1 MTKILRTGRW
11 WWPGLVCAL
20 AVYLWWSLT
29 GFSAQVAVQGDEL
42 VYRAGVRAWL
52 QGGSVYQGRLDLE
65 SGAGS
70 MYFTYPPLAL
80 PVLAILALLPLAASA
95 IVLTLAS
102 VAALLAWTHVWT
114 KAAWPNAPTWTP
126 LAAALVLLATRP
138 MIDHLNIGQV
148 NVFLL
153 LLATL
158 DLLRPE
164 SRRFPRGI
172 LLGLAIAVKVTP
184 AALLLLPLVSRQL
197 RTVATALI
205 TAAAGGLLGWL
216 ILPREAGFYWL
227 SALRDPGR
235 VGNLRRAENQSLR
248 GVFER
253 FFEGRLGGVLW
264 LVACV
269 AVVGLVAWLLRRYLL
284 PRGDLLGA
292 VAVTSL
298 LPVLLS
304 PVAWTHHWVWA
315 FPLLA
320 WLCAG
325 SGWAVGKRAALGWFL
340 AGLAVMVGF
349 PVWLFAPHRLDP
361 ASPSYTPHLALLAG
375 GYVYWALGCLLWLAV
390 KARREIAARPEPAAH
405 REEVR

>member
-1 MTKILRTGRW
+1 MTAVLRADRW
-11 WWPGLVCAL
+11 WMFGLASAL
-20 AVYLWWSLT
+20 VVYVWWSLT
-29 GFSAQVAVQGDEL
+29 GLSAQVAVQGDEL

-52 QGGSVYQGRLDLE
+52 EGASVYQGRLDLE
-65 SGAGS
+65 SDAGS

-80 PVLAILALLPLAASA
+80 PVLAVLALLPLAVSA
-95 IVLTLAS
+95 AVLTLAS
-102 VAALLAWTHVWT
+102 VGALLAWTRIWT
-114 KAAWPNAPTWTP
+114 RAAWPEAPVWTP

-138 MIDHLNIGQV
+138 MIDHLHIGQV

-153 LLATL
+153 LLATV

-184 AALLLLPLVSRQL
+184 AALLLLPLLSRQF
-197 RTVATALI
+197 RTVAIALVTA
-205 TAAAGGLLGWL
+205 TAGGLIGWL
-216 ILPREAGFYWL
+216 ILPREAAFYWL

-248 GVFER
+248 GLFER
-253 FFEGRLGGVLW
+253 FVEGPLGGVGW

-269 AVVGLVAWLLRRYLL
+269 LVVALIAWLLRRYLL
-284 PRGDLLGA
+284 PRADRLGA

-315 FPLLA
+315 FPMLA
-320 WLCAG
+320 WLAAASGRTAG
-325 SGWAVGKRAALGWFL
+325 RRAGLGWCL
-340 AGLAVMVGF
+340 AGLAVLIAF
-349 PVWLFAPHRLDP
+349 PSWAFAPERLDP
-361 ASPSYTPHLALLAG
+361 AASSYSPALALLAG
-375 GYVYWALGCLLWLAV
+375 GYVYWALGCLGWLAV
-390 KARREIAARPEPAAH
+390 KARREIEARPGLGEA
-405 REEVR
+405 R